1 MESNKLL
8 IQSRGKPAMIKSI
21 NVKVPGAFSRKGI
34 GPIMAP
40 SANLYEHIDIQQ
52 RTQISRRHHV
62 NIPRRSSFHLNNYFI
77 KQNNS
82 YIVKNR
88 WSQQLNKYKLNNSC
102 EILFT
107 ITKMRRSIKINTHL
121 KHMNERITKIIYNNT
136 KNK

>member
-40 SANLYEHIDIQQ
+40 SANLYEHIDIQR
-52 RTQISRRHHV
+52 RTQISRRQHV

-82 YIVKNR
+82 HIVKNR
-88 WSQQLNKYKLNNSC
+88 
-102 EILFT
+102 
-107 ITKMRRSIKINTHL
+107 
-121 KHMNERITKIIYNNT
+121 
-136 KNK
+136 